1 MHSFFK
7 KLLNGTSLYNFT
19 CLGKTV
25 STNLMFN
32 GFYFL
37 FFLKKDTLPQMHRIS
52 REIII
57 DTFKSVEFIAIYGCF
72 DKPTL

>member
-1 MHSFFK
+1 
-7 KLLNGTSLYNFT
+7 
-19 CLGKTV
+19 
-25 STNLMFN
+25 MFN